1 MNIVRCDS
9 AEQAVRHAAELLR
22 AQVARSPKS
31 VMGWATGGTMARLYQ
46 ELVTLQQQDP
56 LDWSGVRSFHL
67 DEYIG
72 LAADHPQSYRHFLR
86 HQLMAPLGLQEAHAH
101 WLRGDAPDL
110 EQAGRA
116 YESALAQAG
125 GIDLQLLGIGHN
137 GHIGFNE
144 PGARLDTR
152 TRVVRLSPRTLAANQ
167 RFFAPGEVQ
176 PQWAITLG
184 IQTILESQQIVLL
197 ALGEDKARAVAAMAE
212 EPPSELCPASALQA
226 HPATTL
232 VLDAAAAALLTCK
245 NTERSALPAQLPP

>member
-1 MNIVRCDS
+1 MNIVLCDS
-9 AEQAVRHAAELLR
+9 AAKAVRHAAELLR

-31 VMGWATGGTMARLYQ
+31 VMGWATGGTMSRLYQ
-46 ELVTLQQQDP
+46 ELVTLQQQHP

-86 HQLMAPLGLQEAHAH
+86 HQLMAPLGLQEARAH

-110 EQAGRA
+110 EQEGRA

-144 PGARLDTR
+144 PGARPDTR
-152 TRVVRLSPRTLAANQ
+152 TRVIRLSASTLAANQ
-167 RFFAPGEVQ
+167 RFFVPGVFQ

-184 IQTILESQQIVLL
+184 IQTILESRQIVLL
-197 ALGEDKARAVAAMAE
+197 ALGEDKAHAVAAMVE
-212 EPPSELCPASALQA
+212 GSPSDRCPASALQA
-226 HPATTL
+226 HPATTV
-232 VLDAAAAALLTCK
+232 VLDAAAAALLK
-245 NTERSALPAQLPP
+245 RKGASLGAPPA